1 MKYKKVAAYSNGRI
15 RWKWSLLHLEREG
28 GMRWKES
35 ADARHPCIDLY
46 NSINELLK
54 RVLSSDNFHLAP
66 FLIYC
71 SRIVRI
77 TLQRR
82 GSTNE
87 RAKKG
92 TGDRSN
98 TNRFSFRSDSIF
110 PFLSFLLFVR
120 EREREMLIWVQVLNG
135 IYVARSFSKENKFEI
150 KRTMQRMMQLPTC
163 AFFEPFCGFFERI
176 VFFFLLF
183 LEKLCC
189 DRFDK

>member
-1 MKYKKVAAYSNGRI
+1 MKYKKVAACSNGRI
-15 RWKWSLLHLEREG
+15 RWKWSLLHLEGERRG
-28 GMRWKES
+28 CVGKS

-54 RVLSSDNFHLAP
+54 RILSSDNFHLAP

-71 SRIVRI
+71 SRVVRI

-120 EREREMLIWVQVLNG
+120 ERERERCLYGFRFWTEFTLLVRFQRRIN
-135 IYVARSFSKENKFEI
+135 SK
-150 KRTMQRMMQLPTC
+150 
-163 AFFEPFCGFFERI
+163 
-176 VFFFLLF
+176 
-183 LEKLCC
+183 
-189 DRFDK
+189 